1 MKKYIISALILIGL
15 LLPISVNAQNAV
27 EGTSLNIYN
36 PVDNLEN
43 SVPNNSGSAAIG
55 GNNTI
60 GGNFSFAAGKNN
72 VIGNDVNYGNAI
84 GLQNTIN
91 ANCSL
96 ATGSYN
102 TINGSSPCSAVFG
115 DHNILSGM
123 NGFIVGSSNITASDY
138 SMAFGENLSVSG
150 NNSILFGKGYR
161 NSQGA
166 YQLENTI
173 NYSFMVGFNSTRPT
187 FLVFGPRNVGD
198 VNDMTGK
205 IAIGDVS
212 GEELSE
218 TDAKM
223 IIRSDEGEDAGI
235 ILEPKQP
242 ETNGTFIRLHDG
254 NHGISVGTNGEM
266 CISSGAENN
275 KLPLTL
281 NGKIGINTDNTLE
294 NYGLMIRGR
303 VGIDV
308 SRDLLTDDYKLTV
321 SGGIL
326 TDRVLIKYV
335 TEWSDY
341 VFDDGYSL
349 MPLHKLRQF
358 ISTNRHLPDVPSE
371 TEVKENG
378 IELKEMQNILL
389 KKIEE
394 LTLYILQQEE
404 RISQLENEL
413 KAK

>member
-1 MKKYIISALILIGL
+1 MKKIMIMAIAIIGFLSTIE
-15 LLPISVNAQNAV
+15 AQDLDV
-27 EGTSLNIYN
+27 VVGTNLNI
-36 PVDNLEN
+36 
-43 SVPNNSGSAAIG
+43 GSD
-55 GNNTI
+55 NTI
-60 GGNFSFAAGKNN
+60 NPESNC
-72 VIGNDVNYGNAI
+72 GNAI
-84 GLQNTIN
+84 GENNEIN
-91 ANCSL
+91 SNNSIAVGNGNITSL
-96 ATGSYN
+96 N
-102 TINGSSPCSAVFG
+102 SPCSAVFG
-115 DHNILSGM
+115 SSNHLSGM
-123 NGFIVGSSNITASDY
+123 GGFIAGYQNTTAS
-138 SMAFGENLSVSG
+138 SLGMAFGKRLKVTGSE
-150 NNSILFGKGYR
+150 SILFGSGIESLHLELINDE
-161 NSQGA
+161 NS
-166 YQLENTI
+166 
-173 NYSFMVGFNSTRPT
+173 SFMVGFNSTKPT
-187 FLVFGPRNVGD
+187 LFVAGARNVGQ
-198 VNDMTGK
+198 NTELTGR
-205 IAIGDVS
+205 IAIGDVPYA
-212 GEELSE
+212 ELS
-218 TDAKM
+218 AKLH
-223 IIRSDEGEDAGI
+223 IRSDEGEDAGI

>member
-1 MKKYIISALILIGL
+1 MKKSIYLIAALLSML
-15 LLPISVNAQNAV
+15 LCAKFANAQNEV
-27 EGTSLNIYN
+27 IVGSNLNVGT
-36 PVDNLEN
+36 D
-43 SVPNNSGSAAIG
+43 
-55 GNNTI
+55 NTI
-60 GGNFSFAAGKNN
+60 GDNVNCGN
-72 VIGNDVNYGNAI
+72 VM
-84 GLQNTIN
+84 GLQNTIYG
-91 ANCSL
+91 NCSL
-96 ATGSYN
+96 TTGSFNYLY
-102 TINGSSPCSAVFG
+102 SSGICSGIFG

-254 NHGISVGTNGEM
+254 NHSLTVGTNGEM
-266 CISSGAENN
+266 CINSGAAGN

-281 NGKIGINTDNTLE
+281 NGKVGINTTNDLT
-294 NYGLMIRGR
+294 NYQ
-303 VGIDV
+303 
-308 SRDLLTDDYKLTV
+308 YALTV
-321 SGGIL
+321 DGGIL
-326 TDRVLIKYV
+326 TDRVLIKSV
-335 TEWSDY
+335 DEWYDA
-341 VFDDGYSL
+341 VFADSYRL
-349 MPLHKLRQF
+349 MPLNELKDFVATHH
-358 ISTNRHLPDVPSE
+358 HLPEVPAE
-371 TEVKENG
+371 NEVMEEG
-378 IELKEMQNILL
+378 YDMGEMQGLLL

-404 RISQLENEL
+404 RIAELEKEL